1 MDIQKK
7 NIFDYCNDEKLRKS
21 IIGDYTK
28 EYYDTLPPVVKL
40 THLRSFAAMTG
51 NKTLFREVSA
61 ALSKE
66 NDTLEKVQDEEQQK
80 GRIVDY

>member
-7 NIFDYCNDEKLRKS
+7 NIFDYCNDEKLFKS
-21 IIGDYTK
+21 IVGDYTK

-66 NDTLEKVQDEEQQK
+66 NEVLEKVHDEEQQK
-80 GRIVDY
+80 GRIIDY

>member
-7 NIFDYCNDEKLRKS
+7 NIFDYCNDEKLFKS
-21 IIGDYTK
+21 IVGDYTK

-51 NKTLFREVSA
+51 NKTLFHEVSA
-61 ALSKE
+61 ALSKGNE
-66 NDTLEKVQDEEQQK
+66 VLEKVQDEEQQK
-80 GRIVDY
+80 GRIIDY